1 MIFAALLVA
10 LLQPAETGEE
20 TSFSDRQPVRV
31 APLSSERAL
40 TAFRDICVTPFPD
53 PAAFDSAAGA
63 ADLALVKRSEPQ
75 RGAREWSSPHGHVV
89 LREAPSRSAAERR
102 DRREGRAARQRWQL
116 RCDFWLALEQEHD
129 LAGLLQLISDRLA
142 GGRPPSEEILGVSW
156 DLGPDPSGGVRKILW
171 MPSIDDPRLFTLSLQ
186 RLTDNSAR

>member
-1 MIFAALLVA
+1 MLVAALLLA
-10 LLQPAETGEE
+10 LLQPLEAEEGTA
-20 TSFSDRQPVRV
+20 FSDRQPVRV
-31 APLSSERAL
+31 APLSSERAF

-53 PAAFDSAAGA
+53 PAAFDAAAGA

-89 LREAPSRSAAERR
+89 LRQAPSRSAAERR

-116 RCDFWLALEQEHD
+116 RCDFWLALEEERD
-129 LAGLLQLISDRLA
+129 LASLLHLISDRLA
-142 GGRPPSEEILGVSW
+142 GGRPPSEEIVGVSW
-156 DLGPDPSGGVRKILW
+156 ELGPDPAGGTRKLLW
-171 MPSIDDPRLFTLSLQ
+171 IPSIDDPRLFTLSLQ